1 MEKTFSIEKKELT
14 CILINLI
21 TVKMLFSY
29 PRTLVLNSGN
39 AAWLQTIFVSLVS
52 CAVFWFIL
60 FLYRKSEMKSLMEL
74 SEAVGGRGLK
84 IIVGIILCA
93 VLLFNSSL
101 TMRSLPESIK
111 TVLLPLAPMSMLL
124 LIFGVAIAFGA
135 YMGIFSIAR
144 IHALYIPLSAF
155 FLVSFFVLVS
165 PNIDMTN
172 IYPLLSEGTYNI
184 FIKGLPSVSMFSD
197 MIVLFILLPLCNNY
211 DRAKKA
217 SHRALIIS
225 SIINILIV
233 LFYNLI
239 YSYPSSMEF
248 MLPVYQMTRLIKI
261 GDFFQRL
268 EALFEFVWSFAVL
281 LYSSLYLF
289 VLCYIWKETFDLKYY
304 KPLVL
309 PFAII
314 MCAVSYLPS
323 STVKTSGLQNV
334 SSLFF
339 IPVSFILPILLVLL
353 FSKKKRTRDTKQRG
367 ESY

>member
-1 MEKTFSIEKKELT
+1 MLNKNFSIEKKELT

-39 AAWLQTIFVSLVS
+39 AAWIQTVFVSLFS
-52 CAVFWFIL
+52 CLFYWFVL
-60 FLYRKSEMKSLMEL
+60 FLYRKAEMKGLIQL
-74 SEAVGGRGLK
+74 SNEIGGRGLK
-84 IIVGIILCA
+84 IVVG
-93 VLLFNSSL
+93 VLLSIVLLANSSL
-101 TMRSLPESIK
+101 TTRLLPESIK
-111 TVLLPLAPMSMLL
+111 TVLLPLSPMSLL
-124 LIFGVAIAFGA
+124 ILIFGIAMAFGA

-144 IHALYIPLSAF
+144 IHSLYIPVSGIFLLLF
-155 FLVSFFVLVS
+155 FALVFI
-165 PNIDMTN
+165 NADITN
-172 IYPLLSEGTYNI
+172 LYPILGEGTYNI
-184 FIKGLPSVSMFSD
+184 FVKGFPAISIFSD
-197 MIVLFILLPLCNNY
+197 MIVLFVLLPFCNNY

-225 SIINILIV
+225 SIVNVLIV
-233 LFYNLI
+233 FFYNLI
-239 YSYPSSMEF
+239 YSYPSSTEF
-248 MLPVYQMTRLIKI
+248 LFPVYQMTKLIKI

-289 VLCYIWKETFDLKYY
+289 VICYIWKETFDLKYY

-323 STVKTSGLQNV
+323 STVKIVKMQNI

-339 IPVSFILPILLVLL
+339 IPIAFFLPIILILLYLR
-353 FSKKKRTRDTKQRG
+353 KKKTRDTK
-367 ESY
+367 